1 MTDNICKMDL
11 KVEKDVIMNKIN
23 VKSKEINESSDSEE
37 LTTLSTRRRKVTKN
51 DQENTNGKWY
61 MNMVKITESTASIET
76 SDKNLYES
84 VKFKKKKFLKKKN
97 ERTPSSQ
104 MLI

>member
-1 MTDNICKMDL
+1 MDL

-37 LTTLSTRRRKVTKN
+37 LTTLSTGRRKVTKN

-61 MNMVKITESTASIET
+61 MNMVKITERRSVLST
-76 SDKNLYES
+76 
-84 VKFKKKKFLKKKN
+84 
-97 ERTPSSQ
+97 
-104 MLI
+104 LICITLVHN